1 MSVVCFIVVI
11 SFIATL
17 VRSTFGFGE
26 SLVAVPLLALAIPI
40 DVAVP
45 LSVLISIVVALVV
58 VIQDHRSIHF
68 ASAASLIV
76 SAALGIP
83 LGLGLLVYVDGRIV
97 KIVLGALIALYSAYS
112 LLTRHAFHLENDD
125 RRWLFGCG
133 FLSGVLGGAG
143 GLNGPPLVVYGNL
156 RGWSPQQFRATAQ
169 AYFLPASLLGFL
181 GYAAKGLATR
191 TVAHDFLLCLPGV
204 LAAILVGR
212 HLNHRLTGTQYYKYV
227 FAGLIVVSAALIAVS
242 L

>member
-11 SFIATL
+11 SFVATL

-45 LSVLISIVVALVV
+45 LSVLLSIVVALVV
-58 VIQDHRSIHF
+58 VIQDHRSIHL
-68 ASAASLIV
+68 ASAASLIAF
-76 SAALGIP
+76 AALGIP
-83 LGLGLLVYVDGRIV
+83 LGLGLLVYVDGRVV
-97 KIVLGALIALYSAYS
+97 KLGLGVLIAAYSAYS
-112 LLTRHAFHLENDD
+112 LLTKHAFHLEQDD

-133 FLSGVLGGAG
+133 LLSGVLGGAC

-156 RGWSPQQFRATAQ
+156 RRWSPQQFRATAQ
-169 AYFLPASLLGFL
+169 AYFLPVSLLGFL

-191 TVAHDFLLCLPGV
+191 TVAHHFLWCLPAV
-204 LAAILVGR
+204 LVAILIGR
-212 HLNHRLTGTQYYKYV
+212 RLNRRLTGTQYYKYI
-227 FAGLIVVSAALIAVS
+227 FGGLIAISGVLIAVS
-242 L
+242 V

>member
-11 SFIATL
+11 SFVATL

-45 LSVLISIVVALVV
+45 LAVLMSIVAALVV
-58 VIQDHRSIHF
+58 VIQDHRSIHL
-68 ASAASLIV
+68 ASARALIV
-76 SAALGIP
+76 SATLGIP
-83 LGLGLLVYVDGRIV
+83 LGLGV
-97 KIVLGALIALYSAYS
+97 LIALYSAYS
-112 LLTRHAFHLENDD
+112 LLSRHAFHLEKDD

-156 RGWSPQQFRATAQ
+156 RRWSPQQFRATAQ
-169 AYFLPASLLGFL
+169 AYFLPVSLLGFL

-191 TVAHDFLLCLPGV
+191 TVAHHFLLCLPAV

-212 HLNHRLTGTQYYKYV
+212 HLNRRLTGTQYYKYI
-227 FAGLIVVSAALIAVS
+227 FMGLIAISAVLIAVS
-242 L
+242 I

>member
-1 MSVVCFIVVI
+1 MSVVCFIVAI
-11 SFIATL
+11 SFVATL

-58 VIQDHRSIHF
+58 VIQDHRAIHF
-68 ASAASLIV
+68 ASAGALIV
-76 SAALGIP
+76 FAALGIP
-83 LGLGLLVYVDGRIV
+83 FGLGLLVYVDGRIV
-97 KIVLGALIALYSAYS
+97 KIGLGALIAAYSAYS
-112 LLTRHAFHLENDD
+112 LLTKHAFHLERDD

-156 RGWSPQQFRATAQ
+156 RRWTPQQFRATAQ
-169 AYFLPASLLGFL
+169 AYFLPVSLLGFL

-191 TVAHDFLLCLPGV
+191 TVAHDFLLCLPAV

-212 HLNHRLTGTQYYKYV
+212 HLNRRLTGTQYYKYL
-227 FAGLIVVSAALIAVS
+227 FTGLIVVSAVLVAVS
-242 L
+242 I